1 MNPNTLTVSV
11 RDAALATSLSEFEV
25 RKLVNDGTL
34 PARRNGRRVL
44 IEYSGLEAYIR
55 SLPLVVQSDAS

>member
-44 IEYSGLEAYIR
+44 VEYAALQDYIR

>member
-44 IEYSGLEAYIR
+44 VEYAGLLDYIR
-55 SLPLVVQSDAS
+55 SLPLVVESDAS